1 MSLHRILRAKALR
14 ATGLALAATALAA
27 CSVPEMLEVNDPDI
41 VNPSLV
47 SSPAGATAVKNGA
60 FARLAAATSGDE
72 SLFLLGGLFTD
83 EWLNGDSFIERWQ
96 IDQRSVIYNNS
107 YVTAAYRVLHRT
119 RSSGEQAIPLLQ
131 QYIPAGPKAD
141 VAEMYFVMA
150 YVENL
155 MAEAFC
161 SGLVFSNTLTQ
172 AYGTQITTAETYA
185 LALAHADSG
194 LALLTGSSAAD
205 VRVRNALSVT
215 KARILL
221 NQGKAN
227 FAAASAAVA
236 QVPTNYRYNI
246 FHSVNA
252 SSNQFWSLN
261 LSARRYSVADRE
273 GGNGLPFATANDPR
287 LPICAGGSA
296 GCPVTQATRDDANGP
311 MYVQRLWVDRL
322 TPVDIVSGTEARLIE
337 AEAMLNANNPAGAL
351 AKLNELR
358 TTVTGLAPL
367 TDAGSADARVAQLYR
382 ERAFWRFGRGTRLG
396 DLRRLVR
403 EYGQSATAVF
413 PTGAW
418 HKGSGSYGPDVNF
431 PIPQAEENNPNVTSK
446 GGMCLDRSA

>member
-1 MSLHRILRAKALR
+1 MSLHRLLHAKALR
-14 ATGLALAATALAA
+14 VTGLVVAAAALAS

-41 VNPSLV
+41 INPAQV

-83 EWLNGDSFIERWQ
+83 EWINGDSFIERWQ
-96 IDQRSVIYNNS
+96 IDQRSVVYSNS
-107 YVTAAYRVLHRT
+107 YLTAAYRVLHRT
-119 RSSGEQAIPLLQ
+119 RSSAEQAIPLLQ
-131 QYIPAGPKAD
+131 QYIPTGPKAD
-141 VAEMYFVMA
+141 IAEMYFVMA

-172 AYGTQITTAETYA
+172 EYGTQITTAETYA

-194 LALLTGSSAAD
+194 LALVTGSSEAD
-205 VRVRNALSVT
+205 ARVRNALAVT

-221 NQGKAN
+221 NQGKGN
-227 FAAASAAVA
+227 FAAAATAVS
-236 QVPTNYRYNI
+236 QVPTNYGYRI

-261 LSARRYSVADRE
+261 ISARRYSVADRE
-273 GGNGLPFATANDPR
+273 GGNGLPFVSANDPR
-287 LPICAGGSA
+287 IPTCVGGTA
-296 GCPVTQATRDDANGP
+296 GCPVTQTVRDDAGSP
-311 MYVQRLWVDRL
+311 MVAQRLWTDRL
-322 TPVDIVSGTEARLIE
+322 TAVDIVSGVEARLIE

-358 TTVTGLAPL
+358 ATVTGLAPL
-367 TDAGSADARVAQLYR
+367 TDAGTPEARVTQLYN

-403 EYGQSATAVF
+403 EYGRSATAVF

-431 PIPQAEENNPNVTSK
+431 PIPQAEENNPNVTSS